1 MIKIED
7 VTIANFRSFKNQNN
21 KINNLAK
28 INVMVGKNNVGKT
41 NALRA
46 IYLFFNPETY
56 DYTVDKNMIKQITR
70 GQSDDPKIS
79 ISVTDD
85 EVVNGEIHK
94 YSILCDLN
102 DADKKY
108 YSVVSRDQ
116 TVIEKLSS
124 SAKIEKYIERKIKC
138 VYLSTTDEDIDKQ
151 SENLINDLIL
161 KYYKKQNRKVK
172 KTIEDFEKQYKSL
185 MQTFKDNIQGIEDD
199 LAKQFIGMNDSNV
212 MPKLSINPSKDITRF
227 LLENVKLQLD
237 DSYSQDIGSKGAGI
251 QRSSLVMLTIYLLS
265 QIYVKEN
272 KIILLDE
279 PEAFLYP
286 LLERNVKK
294 RLEDTVYDRDGMQI
308 FMTSHSRTYLSELN
322 NDEYSFSFLR
332 QEIVQQEYSRSKNDF
347 DINKYTVVEPLNRKN
362 KYQTLKNYGLLDE
375 VNDYEYV
382 IVCEGETDKNYIY
395 RILIEKDDIPQIRYG
410 KYSDGVGGKVAD
422 INYDY
427 IGKGATACL
436 PILSYLDKISDIHRN
451 VLVVLDGDEE
461 GRNVA
466 EKIHTRE
473 YPNLNIEKIVLPKGK
488 EIEDVV
494 FSKEAFAKRVIEVTP
509 DLKPYAK
516 EYERIITEL
525 DDRKSVVEQTEQ
537 FITGNAIANVNIY
550 KIKNLLSQNL
560 DGIVLESEWLLEK
573 ATPFFYAD

>member
-21 KINNLAK
+21 KINNLA
-28 INVMVGKNNVGKT
+28 
-41 NALRA
+41 
-46 IYLFFNPETY
+46 
-56 DYTVDKNMIKQITR
+56 
-70 GQSDDPKIS
+70 
-79 ISVTDD
+79 
-85 EVVNGEIHK
+85 
-94 YSILCDLN
+94 
-102 DADKKY
+102 
-108 YSVVSRDQ
+108 SVVSRDQ
-116 TVIEKLSS
+116 TVIEKLAS

-332 QEIVQQEYSRSKNDF
+332 QEIVQQEYSRSKNDV

>member
-199 LAKQFIGMNDSNV
+199 LAKQFIGMNDS
-212 MPKLSINPSKDITRF
+212 R
-227 LLENVKLQLD
+227 
-237 DSYSQDIGSKGAGI
+237 AGI
-251 QRSSLVMLTIYLLS
+251 I
-265 QIYVKEN
+265 KE
-272 KIILLDE
+272 
-279 PEAFLYP
+279 
-286 LLERNVKK
+286 
-294 RLEDTVYDRDGMQI
+294 
-308 FMTSHSRTYLSELN
+308 
-322 NDEYSFSFLR
+322 
-332 QEIVQQEYSRSKNDF
+332 
-347 DINKYTVVEPLNRKN
+347 
-362 KYQTLKNYGLLDE
+362 
-375 VNDYEYV
+375 
-382 IVCEGETDKNYIY
+382 
-395 RILIEKDDIPQIRYG
+395 
-410 KYSDGVGGKVAD
+410 
-422 INYDY
+422 
-427 IGKGATACL
+427 
-436 PILSYLDKISDIHRN
+436 
-451 VLVVLDGDEE
+451 
-461 GRNVA
+461 
-466 EKIHTRE
+466 
-473 YPNLNIEKIVLPKGK
+473 
-488 EIEDVV
+488 
-494 FSKEAFAKRVIEVTP
+494 
-509 DLKPYAK
+509 
-516 EYERIITEL
+516 
-525 DDRKSVVEQTEQ
+525 
-537 FITGNAIANVNIY
+537 
-550 KIKNLLSQNL
+550 
-560 DGIVLESEWLLEK
+560 
-573 ATPFFYAD
+573 